1 MTFKNNILTILF
13 FGVFFMLTTTV
24 AHAGSGV
31 FILGGYEKGTSLST
45 AFNDSADC
53 YDIEIGGKIPLI
65 TLVGGYKYCAGLSY
79 AKHNVELVA
88 LLQSKVDSSSIIGFK
103 PYIGG
108 GVLYSYLE
116 PNGDGS
122 SGADYYHG
130 PGFILKGGIKINI
143 KFIVLSLEANIA
155 YSLLESTRNV
165 SYGEFDASLGS
176 KIGFVF

>member
-13 FGVFFMLTTTV
+13 FGVFFILTTAV

-45 AFNDSADC
+45 AFSDTSDC
-53 YDIEIGGKIPLI
+53 YDIEVGGKIPLVS
-65 TLVGGYKYCAGLSY
+65 LVGGYQYCSGLKYD
-79 AKHNVELVA
+79 KHKVELVA
-88 LLQSKVDSSSIIGFK
+88 LLQGKVDSTSIIGFK
-103 PYIGG
+103 PFIGG
-108 GVLYSYLE
+108 GMLYSYLE
-116 PNGDGS
+116 PKY
-122 SGADYYHG
+122 SGQYYNG

-143 KFIVLSLEANIA
+143 KFIVLSLEANVA
-155 YSLLESTRNV
+155 YSLLESNRNV